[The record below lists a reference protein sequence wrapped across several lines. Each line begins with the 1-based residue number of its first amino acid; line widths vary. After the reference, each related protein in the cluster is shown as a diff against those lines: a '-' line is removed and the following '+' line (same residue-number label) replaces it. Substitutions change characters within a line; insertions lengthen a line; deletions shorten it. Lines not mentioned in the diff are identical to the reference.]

1 VTGRPLP
8 PSSPFG
14 ADDGSAAPAVLAAL
28 AAAAEGRAGV
38 HTVVAALLHAR
49 VLAPVVARLDQAE
62 IDPAGHTVEKVAHL
76 ATVTVTSPDGRRGV
90 PVFTSL
96 VALAQWDPDARPFPL
111 RAVDAARGVFDED
124 CDALLVDPAS
134 PHRVALTGSLLLA
147 LAEERPWLPPSTDPV
162 VAAAVADAV
171 EGLPGLA
178 GVSLGPA
185 DDADLLVT
193 VVPERSADGLEVAQA
208 VAARLAA
215 VPVLRARLDRGL
227 DLAVADPSP

>member
-1 VTGRPLP
+1 MTGRPLP

-28 AAAAEGRAGV
+28 TAVAEGRAGLDA
-38 HTVVAALLHAR
+38 VVGALLDAR
-49 VLAPVVARLDQAE
+49 LLAPVVARLDEAE
-62 IDPAGHTVEKVAHL
+62 TDATGRTVEKVAHL

-96 VALAQWDPDARPFPL
+96 AALAEWDPDARPFPL

-124 CDALLVDPAS
+124 GDALLVDPAS

-147 LAEERPWLPPSTDPV
+147 LAEDRPWLPPSTDPV
-162 VAAAVADAV
+162 VAAAVAQAV
-171 EGLPGLA
+171 EGLPGLV
-178 GVSLGPA
+178 GVSVGPA

-193 VVPERSADGLEVAQA
+193 VVPERAADGLEVAQA
-208 VAARLAA
+208 VAARLAD

-227 DLAVADPSP
+227 DLAVADLSS

>member
-1 VTGRPLP
+1 MTGRPLP

-14 ADDGSAAPAVLAAL
+14 ADDGSASPAVLAAL
-28 AAAAEGRAGV
+28 TAAAEGLAGV
-38 HTVVAALLHAR
+38 DAVVAALLHAR
-49 VLAPVVARLDQAE
+49 VLAPVVARLDEAE
-62 IDPAGHTVEKVAHL
+62 VDAAGHTVEKVAHM
-76 ATVTVTSPDGRRGV
+76 ATVTVTAPDGRRGV

-96 VALAQWDPDARPFPL
+96 AALAAWDPAARPFPL

-147 LAEERPWLPPSTDPV
+147 LAEERPWLPPAADPV
-162 VAAAVADAV
+162 VAAAVAEAV

-185 DDADLLVT
+185 EHADLLVT
-193 VVPERSADGLEVAQA
+193 VVPELSADRLEVAQA

-227 DLAVADPSP
+227 DLAVAAVSP

>member
-1 VTGRPLP
+1 MTGRPLP

-14 ADDGSAAPAVLAAL
+14 ADDGSASPTVLAAL
-28 AAAAEGRAGV
+28 TAAAEGRAGV
-38 HTVVAALLHAR
+38 DAVVAALLDAR
-49 VLAPVVARLDQAE
+49 VLAPVVARLDEAQ
-62 IDPAGHTVEKVAHL
+62 IDAAGRAVEKVAHL
-76 ATVTVTSPDGRRGV
+76 ATVTVRSPDGRRGV

-96 VALAQWDPDARPFPL
+96 AALAQWDPQARPFPL

-124 CDALLVDPAS
+124 GDALLVDPAS

-147 LAEERPWLPPSTDPV
+147 LAEGRRWLPPSTDPV
-162 VAAAVADAV
+162 VAVAVAEAV

-178 GVSLGPA
+178 SVSLGPA

-193 VVPERSADGLEVAQA
+193 VVPERSADGLELAQA
-208 VAARLAA
+208 VAARLAD

-227 DLAVADPSP
+227 DLAVADPSS